1 MISMI
6 EKFILDAVES
16 LGVKVDYA
24 EVEIPKRA
32 GQGDISTPV
41 AMSLSGKLK
50 TQPRKIAEALTLAL
64 NSRPEIKTM
73 FEKIEILGPGFIN
86 FHLKSSFLYE
96 RLNMLYNNR
105 EEFLRVELGFGKKV
119 QVEFVSANPTGPLH
133 LGHGRGAALGA
144 ALANLLTAAGYAVE
158 KEFYI
163 NDAGRQV
170 SLLGKSVFSAYHL
183 LFNSEKYPMPEDG
196 YRGDYVEVIA
206 KDIAETYGDSLL
218 NRDFSEVSTIFTDYS
233 YKKMLKWIEDD
244 LSAFSVTFDRWQSER
259 ELFDSGTVR
268 GSIDLLRQQGYIY
281 DEDGAVWFRATA
293 FGDEKDRVII
303 KSDGSYT
310 YFASDISYHIRKFQ
324 RGFDECINIWGADH
338 HGYIPRVK
346 AAIKAAGVDDSRLT
360 VLLVQ
365 MVSLLRG
372 GVPVQMSKRAGEF
385 ITLSD
390 LMDEIGADT
399 ARFIFLTRRP
409 DSQLEFDLDAAKAQ
423 SAENPVFYVQY
434 AYARINSIF
443 NKANER
449 GIQTKSMD
457 INLSLLDK
465 PEELQII
472 KKLILYPLIFE
483 NAARA
488 REPHRITF
496 YLQELSGMFHPYY
509 NKYRILSVEGTE
521 ETTETLMLTQARLIL
536 CESIKTI
543 IEAGLKILGVT
554 APERM

>member
-1 MISMI
+1 MIG
-6 EKFILDAVES
+6 KFILDAVKGM
-16 LGVKVDYA
+16 GVTLDFA
-24 EVEIPKRA
+24 EVEMPRRQ

-41 AMSLSGKLK
+41 AMNLSGKLNSP
-50 TQPRKIAEALTLAL
+50 PRKIAEAIISNL
-64 NSRPEIKTM
+64 NAHTEINSM

-86 FHLKSSFLYE
+86 FHLKSAFLYNRLKLLYNDSESFL
-96 RLNMLYNNR
+96 RL
-105 EEFLRVELGFGKKV
+105 EQGAGKKV
-119 QVEFVSANPTGPLH
+119 QIEFVSANPTGPLH
-133 LGHGRGAALGA
+133 LGHGRGAAIGA
-144 ALANLLTAAGYAVE
+144 ALANLLSASGFEVV

-170 SLLGKSVFSAYHL
+170 SLLGQSVFSIYHS
-183 LFNSEKYPMPEDG
+183 LFNSQYPFPEDG

-206 KDIAETYGDSLL
+206 KEIAESHGDSLL
-218 NRDFSEVSTIFTDYS
+218 KNDFTDVSTVFIDYS
-233 YKKMLKWIEDD
+233 YKKMLKWIEED
-244 LSAFSVTFDRWQSER
+244 LSSFSVTFDRWQSER
-259 ELFDSGTVR
+259 ELFNSGTVT
-268 GSIDLLRQQGYIY
+268 GSIEMLRQRGYIY
-281 DEDGAVWFRATA
+281 EQDGAVWFKATA
-293 FGDEKDRVII
+293 LGDEKDRVII

-310 YFASDISYHIRKFQ
+310 YFASDISYHIQKFQ
-324 RGFDECINIWGADH
+324 RGFDECLNIWGADH

-346 AAIKAAGVDDSRLT
+346 AAIKAAGFDDSKLT

-372 GVPVQMSKRAGEF
+372 GAPVQMSKRAGEF
-385 ITLSD
+385 ITLKD

-443 NKANER
+443 NKATER
-449 GIQTKSMD
+449 NVQTSFRDMD
-457 INLSLLDK
+457 IDLSALDK

-483 NAARA
+483 NAVRA

-509 NKYRILSVEGTE
+509 NKYRILSPESTDNGPE
-521 ETTETLMLTQARLIL
+521 ALRLTHARLIL
-536 CESIKTI
+536 CESVKII
-543 IEAGLKILGVT
+543 IEAGLKILGIT
-554 APERM
+554 APEKM

>member
-1 MISMI
+1 MI
-6 EKFILDAVES
+6 EKFILEAVEGM
-16 LGVKVDYA
+16 GVKLDFA
-24 EVEIPKRA
+24 GVEIPKRE

-50 TQPRKIAEALTLAL
+50 TAPRKIAEALILAL
-64 NSRPEIKTM
+64 NSRPEINAM

-86 FHLKSSFLYE
+86 FHLKADFIYD
-96 RLNMLYNNR
+96 RLMSLYNDSK
-105 EEFLRVELGFGKKV
+105 EFLRVELGFGKRV

-144 ALANLLTAAGYAVE
+144 ALANLLTGAGYEVE

-170 SLLGKSVFSAYHL
+170 SLLGQSVFGAYHKL
-183 LFNSEKYPMPEDG
+183 CNSDKYPIPEDG
-196 YRGDYVEVIA
+196 YRGDYIEVIA
-206 KDIAETYGDSLL
+206 KDIAETHGNSLI
-218 NRDFSEVSTIFTDYS
+218 NRNFSEVSTIFIDYS
-233 YKKMLKWIEDD
+233 YKKMLKWIDDD
-244 LSAFSVTFDRWQSER
+244 LSTFNVTFDRWQSER
-259 ELFDSGTVR
+259 ELFDSGIV
-268 GSIDLLRQQGYIY
+268 GASIDLLRQQGYIY

-303 KSDGSYT
+303 KSDGTYT

-365 MVSLLRG
+365 MVSLLRA

-385 ITLSD
+385 ITLKD
-390 LMDEIGADT
+390 LIDEIGADT

-434 AYARINSIF
+434 AFARINSIF
-443 NKANER
+443 SKAHER
-449 GIQTKSMD
+449 GIQTTSAE

-472 KKLILYPLIFE
+472 KKLILYPLIYE

-509 NKYRILSVEGTE
+509 NKYRILSVEGSEESTE
-521 ETTETLMLTQARLIL
+521 SLTLTHARLIL

-543 IEAGLKILGVT
+543 IEAGLKTLGIT